1 MRFNRS
7 RGRSGRGLHGVPLW
21 NNVAFRHNAAH
32 PMKPTE
38 LKSVADVVAAT
49 LRNYGARFAFG
60 IPGNDVLET
69 VRACEEAGI
78 RFTLAKAE
86 PSAAFMA
93 DAVWQLTGAPSVLI
107 PALGPGISNAI
118 SGIAGAAQERSA
130 MIVLS
135 GEMATKNMGIYN
147 HQVFDHVALCR
158 PVTKYAE
165 HLNPQRAGQQVA
177 KALDIATTWPAGP
190 AMLNVAADANKA
202 PAADVPCMPPVRVTQ
217 TLSDESRDTLT
228 GMLSASTKPLALIGR
243 GALMWNSPD
252 AVSAFIHAWQIPFA
266 ATYKAK
272 GVIDERDPLC
282 IGAVGLS
289 PVMDAIT
296 MRAVDEADL
305 LVLIGF
311 DPIELRDAW
320 VDGWP
325 AEKDVITLD
334 WAPTN
339 DRIFPRGREAYGTL
353 PVMLGALRPADGS
366 SIGAAAGS
374 RGTSE
379 WKDGATL
386 SAVRSELTAAAKP
399 RSPAHGIS
407 PAALFDA
414 IDRRNRPDWVLTV
427 DVGAHR
433 ILANHVLHCQS
444 PGQLLQSNGLGCMGY
459 AIPAA
464 IGAQLVY
471 PERTV
476 VAMLGDGCA
485 LMTLGEI
492 AVAAENKLPLVIV
505 VLNDDKLSLIALKQD
520 KMKMA
525 ARGVDFQSPD
535 FAAIARGF
543 GAVGVKATTLAE
555 FEAAFESAVASR
567 KLTVIDAVVDPAE
580 YWEQM

>member
-1 MRFNRS
+1 MQQKI
-7 RGRSGRGLHGVPLW
+7 
-21 NNVAFRHNAAH
+21 
-32 PMKPTE
+32 MKPTE

-78 RFTLAKAE
+78 QFVLAKAE

-118 SGIAGAAQERSA
+118 SGIAGASQERSA
-130 MIVLS
+130 VVVLS
-135 GEMATKNMGIYN
+135 GEMATKNMGVYT

-165 HLNPQRAGQQVA
+165 QLNPQRAGQQVA
-177 KALDIATTWPAGP
+177 KALDIAMTWPAGP
-190 AMLNVAADANKA
+190 VMLNVAADANKSA
-202 PAADVPCMPPVRVTQ
+202 AADVPCEPPIRLTQ
-217 TLSDESRDTLT
+217 ALSAESRESIVT
-228 GMLSASTKPLALIGR
+228 MLMGAAKPLALIGR
-243 GALMWNSPD
+243 AALLLDTPAAIAD
-252 AVSAFIHAWQIPFA
+252 FIHGWRIPFA

-282 IGAVGLS
+282 VGSVGLS
-289 PVMDAIT
+289 PVVDAIT
-296 MRAVDEADL
+296 MRAVQEADL
-305 LVLIGF
+305 LILIGF

-320 VDGWP
+320 VDAWD
-325 AEKDVITLD
+325 ASKAVVTID

-339 DRIFPRGREAYGTL
+339 DRIFPRGREAYGTV
-353 PVMLGALRPADGS
+353 PVMLRQLSRPALPAGIEAWVDGTTLT
-366 SIGAAAGS
+366 SI
-374 RGTSE
+374 
-379 WKDGATL
+379 
-386 SAVRSELTAAAKP
+386 RSEVAAVVKP
-399 RSPAHGIS
+399 RTPQHGIS

-414 IDRRNRPDWVLTV
+414 IDRRNRPDWILTV

-433 ILANHVLHCQS
+433 ILANHVFHCQS

-459 AIPAA
+459 AIPSA
-464 IGAQLVY
+464 IAAQLVH

-492 AVAAENKLPLVIV
+492 AVAAERNLPLVIV
-505 VLNDDKLSLIALKQD
+505 ILNDDKLSLIALKQD

-525 ARGVDFQSPD
+525 PRGVDFRSPD

-543 GAVGVKATTLAE
+543 GADGMKATTLAE
-555 FEAAFESAVASR
+555 FEAAFDAAVASR
-567 KLTVIDAVVDPAE
+567 RLTVIDAVVDPGE

>member
-1 MRFNRS
+1 METTTRQ
-7 RGRSGRGLHGVPLW
+7 
-21 NNVAFRHNAAH
+21 
-32 PMKPTE
+32 T
-38 LKSVADVVAAT
+38 VADVIAT
-49 LRNYGARFAFG
+49 TLASYGARFAFG

-78 RFTLAKAE
+78 EFVLAKSE

-118 SGIAGAAQERSA
+118 SGIAGALMERSA
-130 MIVLS
+130 VAVLS
-135 GEMATKNMGIYN
+135 GEMATKNLAIYN

-165 HLNPQRAGQQVA
+165 QLNPQRAGQQIA
-177 KALDIATTWPAGP
+177 KALDIALAWPAGP
-190 AMLNVAADANKA
+190 VMLNIAADANKSVAVDA
-202 PAADVPCMPPVRVTQ
+202 PCTPPTFAAQV
-217 TLSDESRDTLT
+217 LSDDSRDAIAS
-228 GMLSASTKPLALIGR
+228 MLSAASKPLALIGR
-243 GALMWNSPD
+243 GALLTD
-252 AVSAFIHAWQIPFA
+252 APAAVDAFIHAWQMPFA

-272 GVIDERDPLC
+272 GVIDEHDPLC
-282 IGAVGLS
+282 VGSVGLS
-289 PVMDAIT
+289 PVIDAIT
-296 MRAVDEADL
+296 MRAVGEADL
-305 LVLIGF
+305 IVLIGF

-320 VDGWP
+320 VDAWP
-325 AEKDVITLD
+325 ADKPVVTID

-339 DRIFPRGREAYGTL
+339 DRIFPRGREAYGTV
-353 PVMLGALRPADGS
+353 PAMLRQLTADAERADSAWDVGAV
-366 SIGAAAGS
+366 
-374 RGTSE
+374 
-379 WKDGATL
+379 L
-386 SAVRSELTAAAKP
+386 SAVRRDVAAVVKP

-414 IDRRNRPDWVLTV
+414 IDRRNRPDWLITV

-433 ILANHVLHCQS
+433 ILANHVLHCRS

-464 IGAQLVY
+464 IGAQLVH
-471 PERTV
+471 PDRTV

-492 AVAAENKLPLVIV
+492 ALAVERKLPLCIV

-520 KMKMA
+520 KMKMS
-525 ARGVDFQSPD
+525 ARGVDFASPD

-543 GAVGVKATTLAE
+543 GADGVKVTTIAE
-555 FEAAFESAVASR
+555 FEQAFDAAVASR
-567 KLTVIDAVVDPAE
+567 RLTVIDAIVDPQE